1 MQVSDSVGPSALV
14 KRCIKCGQDVTHAK
28 RMKDSAGRYW
38 CYECGAQDEARK
50 GNAMMA
56 PCSSCGAP
64 TAPQHLYRHGKDY
77 LCQACHEEAGP
88 SGKKKSASNDRVKLI
103 LAVTCALVGV
113 TLAALYGLEI
123 I

>member
-1 MQVSDSVGPSALV
+1 MQVSDSVGPSTLV
-14 KRCIKCGQDVTHAK
+14 KRCVKCGQDVTHAK
-28 RMKDSAGRYW
+28 RMKDSVGRYW

-77 LCQACHEEAGP
+77 LSAACHEEAGP
-88 SGKKKSASNDRVKLI
+88 SGKKSGGDRTKLV
-103 LAVTCALVGV
+103 LVLLCVLVGV
-113 TLAALYGLEI
+113 GLAAMYALGIL
-123 I
+123 